1 MGWDYMIAFLK
12 REAGEGAELVEFY
25 LYTEGLRVVSKKR
38 HRFR

>member
-12 REAGEGAELVEFY
+12 GGAGTGTELVEFY
-25 LYTEGLRVVSKKR
+25 LYTEGCRVVSKKR